1 MAMLTQD
8 EVYAL
13 FKELDRLP
21 GIMEPRL
28 GRWRAW
34 PLVKMQLVWQL
45 MHPQNGLAPGR
56 ASWADKVTD
65 RLRRYPSQ
73 LASAWRQAAAPTV
86 GKDGGTVAILQVPR
100 MYMFRDGKERDM
112 IYGALLDAEQMRV
125 PVVVLK
131 HSWLDGPRARIQV
144 PTIDLDPHRSLA
156 EMHALLLMRTPR
168 VRRVAAV
175 IGSVL
180 AQTELPLDVGVRYR
194 QIRLALGL
202 FEARR
207 RLFRRLLEKIGARV
221 LMVTYAPGRSGEIA
235 AARELGIPV
244 VELQHGM
251 VSAHCP
257 DYAWPASYRAMRAEL
272 AFPDNI
278 WLFGPAFKRQ
288 IVESGFWT
296 DGEVVSVGAAAMDY
310 YRPTAKN
317 HMRRP
322 GPLRLLFMTQATVRS
337 AAIAFWTEFA
347 RTASADVPEHE
358 VVFKL
363 HPEEGSQ
370 IDAYRVMAQGA
381 EKRFRLLPV
390 DANPFEAMLDADIVL
405 AYNSMSL
412 VEALA
417 LGRGAISL
425 CGGSISNGLAGTFG
439 LDELRPAMPHVRTP
453 SQLLAVLRERA
464 ADDVRLFGWQ
474 EQAFAQGADF
484 FAEGF
489 LDVATKLANVM
500 LLASGPCGRQHLTC

>member
-1 MAMLTQD
+1 MLTQA

-13 FKELDRLP
+13 FKEIDRLP

-45 MHPQNGLAPGR
+45 MHPQNEVAAGR

-73 LASAWRQAAAPTV
+73 LASAWRQAAAPRA
-86 GKDGGTVAILQVPR
+86 GGDGGTVAILQVPR
-100 MYMFRDGKERDM
+100 MHMFRDGKERDM
-112 IYGALLDAEQMRV
+112 IYGALLDAEQMCL

-131 HSWLDGPRARIQV
+131 HSWLGGSRARIQA
-144 PTIDLDPHRSLA
+144 PTIDLDPHRSVA
-156 EMHALLLMRTPR
+156 EMHALWLMGTPR
-168 VRRVAAV
+168 VRRAAAALDS
-175 IGSVL
+175 IL
-180 AQTELPLDVGVRYR
+180 NQTELPLDVGVRCR
-194 QIRLALGL
+194 QILLALGL

-207 RLFRRLLEKIGARV
+207 RLFRRLFEKIRARI

-272 AFPDNI
+272 AFPDRI

-288 IVESGFWT
+288 IAQSGFWT
-296 DGEVVSVGAAAMDY
+296 DGEAVSVGAAAMDH
-310 YRPTAKN
+310 YRPAAKN
-317 HMRRP
+317 HIRRP

-347 RTASADVPEHE
+347 RTAAEGALEHE

-370 IDAYRVMAQGA
+370 IDAYRVMAQEA
-381 EKRFRLLPV
+381 EKRFRLLPL

-439 LDELRPAMPHVRTP
+439 LDELRPAMPHIRTQ
-453 SQLLAVLRERA
+453 SQLRAVLCERA
-464 ADDVRLFGWQ
+464 ADEVRLSAWRQ
-474 EQAFAQGADF
+474 QAFAQGADF

-489 LDVATKLANVM
+489 LDVATKLANAM
-500 LLASGPCGRQHLTC
+500 FLASGSCGRQRLTS